1 MGNEVN
7 EISRK
12 EYACVAIILLVVFA
26 VIMAGATVMAFLIHQ
41 APALTDMVYDKVTLP
56 QALHFVT
63 GLKGIFRIFM
73 VLVCCVPVS
82 VIYYGLLLGLARYG
96 ARYNE

>member
-1 MGNEVN
+1 MGNEVK
-7 EISRK
+7 EISGK
-12 EYACVAIILLVVFA
+12 EYACVAIILIAVFA
-26 VIMAGATVMAFLIHQ
+26 VIMAGALVMAYLIHQ
-41 APALTDMVYDKVTLP
+41 APELTSMVYDKVTLP